1 MDINTYFGVLSVK
14 FMSAG
19 SNNVSSTSTMST
31 SPDCISAVP
40 SHDIIIGIQSDPV
53 EQFSGVCKEH
63 KKKTIQ
69 CELRNEQRKIIGIYS
84 YK

>member
-1 MDINTYFGVLSVK
+1 MADFWGGCTYFGLLVK

-19 SNNVSSTSTMST
+19 RSRVSSTSTMST

-53 EQFSGVCKEH
+53 EQFSGVC
-63 KKKTIQ
+63 
-69 CELRNEQRKIIGIYS
+69 NVIGKNIRI
-84 YK
+84 